1 MKKSIIS
8 IKDITISSILA
19 AILFVQ
25 EQILFFLPNITFT
38 MLLIVLYSKKLGCFK
53 TIFIN
58 LVYVLL
64 DNIFGGAFNLLFVVF
79 MFISWSI
86 TPILLNTVFK
96 KVNNNILLSLLG
108 ILFSFLYSWVLIIPG
123 CIVFNT
129 DIISYLKMDIAWEV
143 VMATSSFLTIL
154 FIYEPLSKL
163 FDKILFLKEDKYIQS

>member
-1 MKKSIIS
+1 MDKLKMKKSIIS
-8 IKDITISSILA
+8 VKDITIASILA

-38 MLLIVLYSKKLGCFK
+38 MLLIVLYSKKLGCIK

-79 MFISWSI
+79 MFIGWSI

-96 KVNNNILLSLLG
+96 KVNNNILLAVIGVLC
-108 ILFSFLYSWVLIIPG
+108 SFIYSWILIIPG
-123 CIVFNT
+123 CITFNT
-129 DIISYLKMDIAWEV
+129 DFISYLKMDITWEV

-154 FIYEPLSKL
+154 FIYKPL
-163 FDKILFLKEDKYIQS
+163 DIAWNKILKY

>member
-1 MKKSIIS
+1 MKKRNITV
-8 IKDITISSILA
+8 KDITITSIFA
-19 AILFVQ
+19 VILFVQ

-79 MFISWSI
+79 MFIGWSI
-86 TPILLNTVFK
+86 TPILLNTIFK
-96 KVNNNILLSLLG
+96 KVDNNILLAVIG
-108 ILFSFLYSWVLIIPG
+108 ILCSFIYSWVLIIPG

-129 DIISYLKMDIAWEV
+129 DFISYLKMDITWGAI
-143 VMATSSFLTIL
+143 MATSSFLSIIL
-154 FIYEPLSKL
+154 LYKPLSIT
-163 FDKILFLKEDKYIQS
+163 FDRIINKNKSLNQSD